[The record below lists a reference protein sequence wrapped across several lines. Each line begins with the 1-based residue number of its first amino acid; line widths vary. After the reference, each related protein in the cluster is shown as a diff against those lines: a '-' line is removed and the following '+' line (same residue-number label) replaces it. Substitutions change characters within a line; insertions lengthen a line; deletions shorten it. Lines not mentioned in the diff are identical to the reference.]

1 MKNQVSII
9 KQNLYSKIINGIAW
23 CLFGIANLFDNFPC
37 LILRIVFMVVVCIS
51 TGMFFAGNREEDDEM
66 SISHKY
72 RAESSAYHFIMVSV
86 CIIGTISIGDK
97 NIMINVNQLY
107 PFLLGVGEIVV
118 GFMFMH
124 FEKAGD

>member
-9 KQNLYSKIINGIAW
+9 KQNLYSKI
-23 CLFGIANLFDNFPC
+23 
-37 LILRIVFMVVVCIS
+37 
-51 TGMFFAGNREEDDEM
+51 
-66 SISHKY
+66 
-72 RAESSAYHFIMVSV
+72 
-86 CIIGTISIGDK
+86 
-97 NIMINVNQLY
+97 INVNQLY